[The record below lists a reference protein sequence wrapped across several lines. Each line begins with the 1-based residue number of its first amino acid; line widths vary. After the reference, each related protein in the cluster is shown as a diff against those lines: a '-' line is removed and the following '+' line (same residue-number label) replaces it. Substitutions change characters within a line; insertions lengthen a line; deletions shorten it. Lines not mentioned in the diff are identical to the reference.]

1 MSNTAIDASSSSTSP
16 QQTFSSWRQLVNSE
30 DAWSI
35 WIGLGL
41 VIAAYL
47 LFSNG
52 SSLAWIAVTPPRWS
66 TFGQIGAHLAANA
79 ARYGAQFLLW
89 TVLFSVA
96 VKAIGYRLSEFVPAF
111 VFVYVLSLLIFV
123 LGQWTQASVYGF
135 EPPLV
140 ALLLGLLVSN
150 FIGLPRR
157 LDAGFRVEF
166 YIKTGIVLL
175 GATLP
180 FTLIVWAGPVAIL
193 QASIVSLTTFFI
205 IYAVARRLGLEQ
217 RFAATLGV
225 GGAVCGV
232 SAAIAISG
240 AIGTRKE
247 HSSIAIATV
256 IVWAIVMIFL
266 LPFVAR
272 LLELP
277 AGIGGAW
284 IGTSEF
290 ADAAGLAAAQS
301 YGNIADNLPN
311 IDGTSE
317 QALSAFT
324 LMKVVGRDVWIG
336 IWAFVLAIVAT
347 TRWERGT
354 TAAGNPAAQV
364 WLRFPKFVLGFLIAS
379 LLVTAIVSGYT
390 LAEYD
395 SRVTPALIAPIRNL
409 RTWAFIF
416 CFFSIG
422 LTTRVRELAKSG
434 TKPQLA
440 FAAGV
445 VVNVLLGYVLSVW
458 LFADHW
464 RNLAQ
469 H

>member
-1 MSNTAIDASSSSTSP
+1 M
-16 QQTFSSWRQLVNSE
+16 
-30 DAWSI
+30 
-35 WIGLGL
+35 
-41 VIAAYL
+41 
-47 LFSNG
+47 
-52 SSLAWIAVTPPRWS
+52 
-66 TFGQIGAHLAANA
+66 GQIGSHLAANA
-79 ARYGAQFLLW
+79 GRYGAQFLLFA
-89 TVLFSVA
+89 VLFSVA

-140 ALLLGLLVSN
+140 ALLLGLVISN
-150 FIGLPRR
+150 AIGLPRR

-193 QASIVSLTTFFI
+193 QASIVSLTTFFV

-301 YGNIADNLPN
+301 YGNIADNLAEHRRDQRAGAVRVHADEGRRPRRV
-311 IDGTSE
+311 DRHLGVRARDRRDD
-317 QALSAFT
+317 ALGAGHDLT
-324 LMKVVGRDVWIG
+324 RRGR
-336 IWAFVLAIVAT
+336 
-347 TRWERGT
+347 R
-354 TAAGNPAAQV
+354 P
-364 WLRFPKFVLGFLIAS
+364 
-379 LLVTAIVSGYT
+379 
-390 LAEYD
+390 
-395 SRVTPALIAPIRNL
+395 PIRP
-409 RTWAFIF
+409 R
-416 CFFSIG
+416 
-422 LTTRVRELAKSG
+422 KSG
-434 TKPQLA
+434 SA
-440 FAAGV
+440 
-445 VVNVLLGYVLSVW
+445 S
-458 LFADHW
+458 
-464 RNLAQ
+464 RNSCSASWSRRCS
-469 H
+469 

>member
-1 MSNTAIDASSSSTSP
+1 
-16 QQTFSSWRQLVNSE
+16 
-30 DAWSI
+30 
-35 WIGLGL
+35 
-41 VIAAYL
+41 
-47 LFSNG
+47 
-52 SSLAWIAVTPPRWS
+52 AWIAVTPPRWS
-66 TFGQIGAHLAANA
+66 TFAQIGAHLGGNA
-79 ARYGAQFLLW
+79 VRYAAQFALW
-89 TVLFSVA
+89 LVLFSVA
-96 VKAIGYRLSEFVPAF
+96 VKTIGYRLSEFVPAF
-111 VFVYVLSLLIFV
+111 VFVYMLSLLIFV
-123 LGQWTQASVYGF
+123 LGQWTAASVYGF
-135 EPPLV
+135 EPPIV

-150 FIGLPRR
+150 VIGLPRR

-301 YGNIADNLPN
+301 YGNLADNLPN
-311 IDGTSE
+311 IDGTGE

-347 TRWERGT
+347 TRCDRGRQS
-354 TAAGNPAAQV
+354 G
-364 WLRFPKFVLGFLIAS
+364 RAS
-379 LLVTAIVSGYT
+379 LAALPEVRARLSDRVAARDRDRERLHVGGIR
-390 LAEYD
+390 LARD
-395 SRVTPALIAPIRNL
+395 A
-409 RTWAFIF
+409 
-416 CFFSIG
+416 G
-422 LTTRVRELAKSG
+422 LDRADPQFAHLGVHLLLLQHRAHDAVPRAREERHEAAARVRRGRRGQRATRLRAVGLDLRRPLAKPRSALS
-434 TKPQLA
+434 PRYLA
-440 FAAGV
+440 RPV
-445 VVNVLLGYVLSVW
+445 
-458 LFADHW
+458 
-464 RNLAQ
+464 
-469 H
+469 